1 MVHGGRSRREAVR
14 AGPRRRRSLAHGDDT
29 GVSFWTRGAVFSES
43 DQISTDKNKKGKR
56 ERT

>member
-14 AGPRRRRSLAHGDDT
+14 AGPRRRRNLAHGDDT
-29 GVSFWTRGAVFSES
+29 GVSFWTRGAVFSGS
-43 DQISTDKNKKGKR
+43 DPISTDKKGKR